1 MKKQE
6 ITPSE
11 WQIMEV
17 LWASST
23 PLTSS
28 EVYKRMQGNVDM
40 SQRMVRVLMN
50 RLNQKDILSYTVDKQ
65 DSRVYH
71 YYALK
76 QKEEC
81 VKEKS
86 RKFVERYFSGSGT
99 NAMAA
104 LLQSFALTDEQIKE
118 LEEILEKSK
127 GKSKECN
134 LKSPDKE
141 GDGHA

>member
-1 MKKQE
+1 MAKEE

-17 LWASST
+17 LWADGT
-23 PLTSS
+23 PLTSA

-50 RLNQKDILSYTVDKQ
+50 RLSQKDILGYTVDEH
-65 DSRVYH
+65 DTRVYH

-86 RKFVERYFSGSGT
+86 RKFVNRYFSGSGT

-104 LLQSFALTDEQIKE
+104 LLQSFDLTDEQIKE
-118 LEEILEKSK
+118 LEEILEKN
-127 GKSKECN
+127 KERN
-134 LKSPDKE
+134 TESQDKE
-141 GDGHA
+141 G

>member
-1 MKKQE
+1 MAKEE

-17 LWASST
+17 LWACGE

-40 SQRMVRVLMN
+40 SMRMVRVLMN
-50 RLNQKDILSYTVDKQ
+50 RLNQKDVLGYTVDER

-71 YYALK
+71 YYA
-76 QKEEC
+76 QKTREEC
-81 VKEKS
+81 EKEKS
-86 RKFVERYFSGSGT
+86 RKFVDSYFSGNGT

-104 LLQSFALTDEQIKE
+104 LLQSFTLTDEQIKE
-118 LEEILEKSK
+118 LEDILEKSRDR
-127 GKSKECN
+127 GTESA
-134 LKSPDKE
+134 DKV
-141 GDGHA
+141 GGNDA

>member
-1 MKKQE
+1 MEKEE

-17 LWASST
+17 LWASDE

-28 EVYKRMQGNVDM
+28 EVYKRMQGTVDM

-50 RLNQKDILSYTVDKQ
+50 RLNSKDILGYTVDEH

-71 YYALK
+71 YYV
-76 QKEEC
+76 QKPKDEC

-86 RKFVERYFSGSGT
+86 RRFVDNYFSGSGT
-99 NAMAA
+99 NAMTA
-104 LLQSFALTDEQIKE
+104 LLQSFVLTDEQIKE
-118 LEEILEKSK
+118 LEDILES
-127 GKSKECN
+127 SKERRN
-134 LKSPDKE
+134 ESPDKE
-141 GDGHA
+141 G

>member
-1 MKKQE
+1 MAKEE
-6 ITPSE
+6 ITQSE

-17 LWASST
+17 IWADKL

-28 EVYKRMQGNVDM
+28 EVYKRLQGDVDM

-50 RLNQKDILSYTVDKQ
+50 RLNQKDILGYTVDEQ

-76 QKEEC
+76 SKAEC
-81 VKEKS
+81 VEEKT
-86 RKFVERYFSGSGT
+86 RRFVESYFKGSQK

-104 LLQSFALTDEQIKE
+104 LLQNAKLTKEQLRE
-118 LEEILEKSK
+118 LEEILEQC
-127 GKSKECN
+127 KE
-134 LKSPDKE
+134 KDH
-141 GDGHA
+141 DGQ

>member
-1 MKKQE
+1 MAKEE

-17 LWASST
+17 LWACGE

-28 EVYKRMQGNVDM
+28 EVKRMQGNVDM
-40 SQRMVRVLMN
+40 SMRMVRVLMN
-50 RLNQKDILSYTVDKQ
+50 RLNQKGILGYTVDEH

-71 YYALK
+71 YYVQRLR
-76 QKEEC
+76 EEC

-86 RKFVERYFSGSGT
+86 RKFVDSYFSGNGT

-127 GKSKECN
+127 GQNAES
-134 LKSPDKE
+134 SDTR
-141 GDGHA
+141 GDGYA

>member
-1 MKKQE
+1 MGKEE

-11 WQIMEV
+11 WLIMEV
-17 LWASST
+17 LWASNT

-28 EVYKRMQGNVDM
+28 EVIKKMQGNIDM
-40 SQRMVRVLMN
+40 SARMVRVLMN
-50 RLNQKDILSYTVDKQ
+50 RLSQKDILGYTVDEH

-71 YYALK
+71 YYVLK

-86 RKFVERYFSGSGT
+86 RKFVDSYFSGSGT
-99 NAMAA
+99 NAVMA
-104 LLQSFALTDEQIKE
+104 LLQNYSLTDEQIKE

-127 GKSKECN
+127 EHNGKA
-134 LKSPDKE
+134 PDEE
-141 GDGHA
+141 G

>member
-1 MKKQE
+1 MEKEE

-11 WQIMEV
+11 WLIMEV
-17 LWASST
+17 LWASNT

-28 EVYKRMQGNVDM
+28 EVIKKMQGNVDM
-40 SQRMVRVLMN
+40 SARMVRVLMN
-50 RLNQKDILSYTVDKQ
+50 RLSQKDILGYTVDEH

-71 YYALK
+71 YYVLK

-86 RKFVERYFSGSGT
+86 RKFVESYFSGSGT

-104 LLQSFALTDEQIKE
+104 LLQSFDLTDEQIEE
-118 LEEILEKSK
+118 LEGILEKSK
-127 GKSKECN
+127 GKGKE
-134 LKSPDKE
+134 
-141 GDGHA
+141 

>member
-1 MKKQE
+1 MAKEE

-17 LWASST
+17 LWASDA

-50 RLNQKDILSYTVDKQ
+50 RLNQKDILGYTVDER
-65 DSRVYH
+65 DARVYH
-71 YYALK
+71 YYVLK

-81 VKEKS
+81 VREKS
-86 RKFVERYFSGSGT
+86 RKFVDSYFSGNGT

-104 LLQSFALTDEQIKE
+104 LLQSFTLTDQQIEE
-118 LEEILEKSK
+118 LEEILEKSR
-127 GKSKECN
+127 ERDD
-134 LKSPDKE
+134 KSPDKE
-141 GDGHA
+141 R

>member
-1 MKKQE
+1 MEKEE

-17 LWASST
+17 LWASDE

-28 EVYKRMQGNVDM
+28 EVYKRMQGTVDM

-50 RLNQKDILSYTVDKQ
+50 RLNSKDVLGYTVDEH

-71 YYALK
+71 YYV
-76 QKEEC
+76 QKPKTEC

-86 RKFVERYFSGSGT
+86 RRFVDNYFSGSGT
-99 NAMAA
+99 NAMTA
-104 LLQSFALTDEQIKE
+104 LLQSFVLTDEQIKE
-118 LEEILEKSK
+118 LEEILEH
-127 GKSKECN
+127 SKERRN
-134 LKSPDKE
+134 ESPDKE
-141 GDGHA
+141 G

>member
-1 MKKQE
+1 MAKEE

-17 LWASST
+17 LWASGV

-28 EVYKRMQGNVDM
+28 EVYKRMQGNAGM

-50 RLNQKDILSYTVDKQ
+50 RLSQKDILGYTVDAH

-71 YYALK
+71 YYVRK

-86 RKFVERYFSGSGT
+86 RRFVDSYFSGSGT
-99 NAMAA
+99 NAVMA
-104 LLQSFALTDEQIKE
+104 LLQNYALTDEQIRE
-118 LEEILEKSK
+118 LEEILEKSR
-127 GKSKECN
+127 ERN
-134 LKSPDKE
+134 EQSPDEE
-141 GDGHA
+141 G

>member
-1 MKKQE
+1 MEKEE

-17 LWASST
+17 LWASDE

-28 EVYKRMQGNVDM
+28 EVYKRMQGTVDM

-50 RLNQKDILSYTVDKQ
+50 RLNSKDILGYTVDEH

-71 YYALK
+71 YYV
-76 QKEEC
+76 QKPKDEC

-86 RKFVERYFSGSGT
+86 RRFVDNYFSGSGT
-99 NAMAA
+99 NAMTA
-104 LLQSFALTDEQIKE
+104 LLQSFVLTDEQIKE
-118 LEEILEKSK
+118 LEEILEH
-127 GKSKECN
+127 SKERRN
-134 LKSPDKE
+134 ESPDKE
-141 GDGHA
+141 G

>member
-1 MKKQE
+1 MAKEE

-17 LWASST
+17 LWASDT
-23 PLTSS
+23 PLTSF
-28 EVYKRMQGNVDM
+28 EVYKRMQGKVDM
-40 SQRMVRVLMN
+40 SMRMVRVLMN
-50 RLNQKDILSYTVDKQ
+50 RLSQKDVLAYTVDER

-71 YYALK
+71 YYV
-76 QKEEC
+76 QRSREEC

-86 RKFVERYFSGSGT
+86 RKFVDSYFSGSGT

-127 GKSKECN
+127 DRGT
-134 LKSPDKE
+134 KSPDE
-141 GDGHA
+141 GEFHA

>member
-1 MKKQE
+1 MEKEE

-17 LWASST
+17 LWASDA

-28 EVYKRMQGNVDM
+28 EVYKRMQGTVDM

-50 RLNQKDILSYTVDKQ
+50 RLNSKDILGYTVDEH

-71 YYALK
+71 YYV
-76 QKEEC
+76 QKPKDEC

-86 RKFVERYFSGSGT
+86 RRFVDNYFSGSGT
-99 NAMAA
+99 NAMTA
-104 LLQSFALTDEQIKE
+104 LLQSFVLTDEQIKE
-118 LEEILEKSK
+118 LEEILEH
-127 GKSKECN
+127 SKERRN
-134 LKSPDKE
+134 ESPDKE
-141 GDGHA
+141 G

>member
-1 MKKQE
+1 MAKEE

-17 LWASST
+17 LWASDM

-28 EVYKRMQGNVDM
+28 EVYKKMQGNVDM

-50 RLNQKDILSYTVDKQ
+50 RLNQKDVLGYIVDEH

-71 YYALK
+71 YYVLK
-76 QKEEC
+76 QKKEC
-81 VKEKS
+81 VREKS
-86 RKFVERYFSGSGT
+86 RKFVDSYFSGSGT

-104 LLQSFALTDEQIKE
+104 LLQSFDLTDEQIKE

-127 GKSKECN
+127 GRGTESPNKER
-134 LKSPDKE
+134 
-141 GDGHA
+141 

>member
-1 MKKQE
+1 MEKEE

-11 WQIMEV
+11 WLIMEV
-17 LWASST
+17 LWASNT

-28 EVYKRMQGNVDM
+28 EVIKKMQGNVDM
-40 SQRMVRVLMN
+40 SARMVRVLMN
-50 RLNQKDILSYTVDKQ
+50 RLSQKDILGYTVDEH

-71 YYALK
+71 YYVLK

-86 RKFVERYFSGSGT
+86 RKFVDSYFSGSGT

-104 LLQSFALTDEQIKE
+104 LLQSFDLTVEQIEE

-127 GKSKECN
+127 GKGK
-134 LKSPDKE
+134 K
-141 GDGHA
+141 